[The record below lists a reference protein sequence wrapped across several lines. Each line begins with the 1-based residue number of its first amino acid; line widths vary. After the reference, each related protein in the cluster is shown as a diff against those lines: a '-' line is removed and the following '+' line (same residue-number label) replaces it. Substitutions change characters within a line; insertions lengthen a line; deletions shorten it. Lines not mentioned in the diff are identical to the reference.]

1 MMGFEHPTSFA
12 WAVLAALVA
21 VLYLWRFPYRQHS
34 VATFSLWQRALA
46 RRPAWFTL
54 RFWISLAVQ
63 IVLVLLIVT
72 ALTEPFFRQVA
83 ASRRWMVLVL
93 DVSASMAATDQSPS
107 RFTQMQD
114 QARQMIGNLRRG
126 EQMVILSAGST
137 IRPIGRWGASSE
149 TLLAAVDA
157 LEPTDG
163 PARITDAITI
173 AQDLLSDRPNGHLV
187 VFSDG
192 TFPEADALGRVH
204 GVRLV
209 TVGGDSRNA
218 AITRLDAHPCR
229 ADPTSRWQVLVEIA
243 NRGHAPIATELHVG
257 LADASPETVSLTL
270 TMGQTVRHRTTLP
283 APQGGLLQA
292 KLTADD
298 HLDADNLAQLRL
310 HPVASPRVRWV
321 ASDDQVVRALQHAL
335 QTIGPFPAV
344 GGPQMPERFDPDTI
358 TVIHRLVPQ
367 EIPPGPLLLID
378 PESSSD
384 LWDHNGYVTGTDC
397 TVVSVDPLTWP
408 IADVD
413 WKHVVFERMSRLR
426 FHVPSRTMVVA
437 ASGDPLVSVLDRPD
451 GKVLVLHASPLREH
465 SDLILRADFARL
477 LQQAVRWLADKD
489 DQGEACRDMVA
500 DEMGRVW
507 RAACW
512 DRAAAG
518 TAGDVMRLEAGQTI
532 QRFDE
537 SAIPQ
542 QLFEGPLVALDRVG
556 KWRATRGDTPIEPA
570 DDAPEQNFVPV
581 NLLDAEASNL
591 VPAATLSTDS
601 LPLADP
607 VRDQPLWRLL
617 AGLAIALLTVE
628 WCLYHRRFL
637 V

>member
-21 VLYLWRFPYRQHS
+21 ALYLWRFPYRQQP

-72 ALTEPFFRQVA
+72 ALTEPFFRQVV

-107 RFTQMQD
+107 RFEQMQD

-126 EQMVILSAGST
+126 EQMVILSAGSI

-149 TLLAAVDA
+149 SLLAAVDA

-163 PARITDAITI
+163 PARITDAIAV
-173 AQDLLSDRPNGHLV
+173 AQDLLRDRPYAYLV
-187 VFSDG
+187 VLSDG
-192 TFPEADALGRVH
+192 TFPEADAVGRMH

-218 AITRLDAHPCR
+218 AITGLDAHPQR
-229 ADPTSRWQVLVEIA
+229 ADPNRWDVLVEIA
-243 NRGHAPIATELHVG
+243 NRGNAPIASELHVG
-257 LADASPETVSLTL
+257 LADALPETVSLTL
-270 TMGQTVRHRTTLP
+270 DRGQTIRHRTTVS

-292 KLTADD
+292 RLTADD
-298 HLDADNLAQLRL
+298 HLAADNLAQLRL
-310 HPVASPRVRWV
+310 HPVASPRVRWI
-321 ASDDQVVRALQHAL
+321 ASDDQVARALHQAL
-335 QTIGPFPAV
+335 QTITPIQLD
-344 GGPQMPERFDPDTI
+344 GGPQMPERFDPETI
-358 TVIHRLVPQ
+358 YMIHRLVPQ
-367 EIPPGPLLLID
+367 NIPPGPLLLID

-384 LWDHNGYVTGTDC
+384 LWDHDGYVTGTDG
-397 TVVSVDPLTWP
+397 TVVSVDPLARP
-408 IADVD
+408 IAGVD

-426 FHVPSRTMVVA
+426 FHVPSRTMAVA
-437 ASGDPLVSVLDRPD
+437 ASGDPLISALDRPA

-465 SDLILRADFARL
+465 SDLILRADFARW
-477 LQQAVRWLADKD
+477 LQQTVRWLADD
-489 DQGEACRDMVA
+489 DDPAEACQDIVA
-500 DEMGRVW
+500 DRAGRVW
-507 RAACW
+507 RAECW

-518 TAGDVMRLEAGQTI
+518 TTGDVIRLEAGQTM
-532 QRFDE
+532 QRLDE
-537 SAIPQ
+537 SAPPLQ
-542 QLFEGPLVALDRVG
+542 VFEGPLVALDRVG
-556 KWRATRGDTPIEPA
+556 KWRATRGDTSPELA
-570 DDAPEQNFVPV
+570 DDDRERSFVPV
-581 NLLDAEASNL
+581 NLLDSEASNL
-591 VPAATLSTDS
+591 VRAEALTPDS

-607 VRDQPLWRLL
+607 VRDQPLWMLL
-617 AGLAIALLTVE
+617 AGLALVLLTVE

>member
-1 MMGFEHPTSFA
+1 MGFEHPTSFA
-12 WAVLAALVA
+12 WAILVA
-21 VLYLWRFPYRQHS
+21 VVAALYLWRFPYRQHP

-54 RFWISLAVQ
+54 RFWMSLAVQ

-72 ALTEPFFRQVA
+72 ALTEPFFQQVV
-83 ASRRWMVLVL
+83 ASRRWIVLVL

-137 IRPIGRWGASSE
+137 IRPIGRGDASPES
-149 TLLAAVDA
+149 LLAAVDA
-157 LEPTDG
+157 LEPTDS
-163 PARITDAITI
+163 PARIADAIAI
-173 AQDLLSDRPNGHLV
+173 AQDLLRDRPNGYLV
-187 VFSDG
+187 VLSDG
-192 TFPEADALGRVH
+192 TFPEADAVGRMQ

-209 TVGGDSRNA
+209 TVGDDSRNA
-218 AITRLDAHPCR
+218 AITRLDTHPQQ
-229 ADPTSRWQVLVEIA
+229 ADPGRWEVLVEIA

-257 LADASPETVSLTL
+257 LADAPPQTVSLTL
-270 TMGQTVRHRTTLP
+270 DMGQTVRHRTTVS
-283 APQGGLLQA
+283 ASQGGLLQA
-292 KLTADD
+292 RLTADD
-298 HLDADNLAQLRL
+298 HLVADNLALLRL
-310 HPVASPRVRWV
+310 HPVASPRVRWI
-321 ASDDQVVRALQHAL
+321 ASDDQMARALQHAL
-335 QTIGPFPAV
+335 QTITSISSD
-344 GGPQMPERFDPDTI
+344 GGPQMPERFDNETI
-358 TVIHRLVPQ
+358 YVIHRLVPQ

-384 LWDHNGYVTGTDC
+384 LWVHDGYVTGTDC
-397 TVVSVDPLTWP
+397 TVVSIDPLASP

-437 ASGDPLVSVLDRPD
+437 ASGDPLVSALDRAD

-465 SDLILRADFARL
+465 SDLILRADFSRW
-477 LQQAVRWLADKD
+477 LQQTVRWLADD
-489 DQGEACRDMVA
+489 DDRAGACPDMVA
-500 DEMGRVW
+500 DGAGRVW

-512 DRAAAG
+512 ERAAAG
-518 TAGDVMRLEAGQTI
+518 TTGDVIRLEAGQTV
-532 QRFDE
+532 QRIDE

-542 QLFEGPLVALDRVG
+542 QVFEGPLAALDRVG
-556 KWRATRGDTPIEPA
+556 KWRATRGDTSLEPA
-570 DDAPEQNFVPV
+570 DDDREQGFVPV
-581 NLLDAEASNL
+581 NLLDSESSNL
-591 VPAATLSTDS
+591 IPAGTLSTDS

-607 VRDQPLWRLL
+607 VRDQPLWMLL

>member
-1 MMGFEHPTSFA
+1 MGFEHPTSFA
-12 WAVLAALVA
+12 WAVLAAVVA
-21 VLYLWRFPYRQHS
+21 ALYLWRFPYRQHP
-34 VATFSLWQRALA
+34 VATFSFWQRALA

-54 RFWISLAVQ
+54 RFWMSLAVQ

-72 ALTEPFFRQVA
+72 ALTEPFFQQVA

-149 TLLAAVDA
+149 SLLAAVDG

-163 PARITDAITI
+163 PARITDAIAI
-173 AQDLLSDRPNGHLV
+173 AQDLLRDRPNGYLV
-187 VFSDG
+187 VLSDG
-192 TFPEADALGRVH
+192 TFPDADAVGRMH

-218 AITRLDAHPCR
+218 AITRLDAHPQR
-229 ADPTSRWQVLVEIA
+229 ADPSRWEVLVEIA
-243 NRGHAPIATELHVG
+243 NRGNAPVQTELDVG
-257 LADASPETVSLTL
+257 LADAPPQTVSIQLDRS
-270 TMGQTVRHRTTLP
+270 QTVRHRLTVS

-292 KLTADD
+292 RLTTDD
-298 HLDADNLAQLRL
+298 HLAADNLAQRRL
-310 HPVASPRVRWV
+310 PALAAPRVRWI
-321 ASDDQVVRALQHAL
+321 ASDDQVARALQHAL
-335 QTIGPFPAV
+335 RTITPIQLD
-344 GGPQMPERFDPDTI
+344 GGPQMPERFDPETI

-378 PESSSD
+378 PENSSD
-384 LWDHNGYVTGTDC
+384 LWDHDGYVTGTDC
-397 TVVSVDPLTWP
+397 TVVSVDPLAPP

-426 FHVPSRTMVVA
+426 FHVPSRTMAVV
-437 ASGDPLVSVLDRPD
+437 ASGDPLVSALDRPD

-477 LQQAVRWLADKD
+477 LQQTVRWLADD
-489 DQGEACRDMVA
+489 DDRAGACPDVVA
-500 DEMGRVW
+500 DRVGRVW
-507 RAACW
+507 RAECW
-512 DRAAAG
+512 DRAASG
-518 TAGDVMRLEAGQTI
+518 TTGDVIRLKAGQTV
-532 QRFDE
+532 QRIDE
-537 SAIPQ
+537 SVIPQ

-556 KWRATRGDTPIEPA
+556 KWRTTGGDTSPEPP
-570 DDAPEQNFVPV
+570 DDDREQGFVPV
-581 NLLDAEASNL
+581 NLLDSKASSL
-591 VPAATLSTDS
+591 VPAAALSTDS

-607 VRDQPLWRLL
+607 VRDQPLWMLL